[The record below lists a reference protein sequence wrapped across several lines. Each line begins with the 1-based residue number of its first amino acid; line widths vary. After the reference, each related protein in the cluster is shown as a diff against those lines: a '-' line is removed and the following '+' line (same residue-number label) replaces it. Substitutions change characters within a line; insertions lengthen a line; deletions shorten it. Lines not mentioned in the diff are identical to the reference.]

1 MIDQAVI
8 RLRGGDKA
16 AFRPIVEAFQAEV
29 RTLIAGNGIALADV
43 DDVAQATFLH
53 VYQHIDQYEPGT
65 NFRAWIRAIA
75 TYKVKALLEERR
87 RDLRNRDLLL
97 QYYLLEQTLA
107 ASGDERLDRAV
118 RLEHCLGRLG
128 ERARS
133 LVRRRYEGVPLTAI
147 AEEWHR
153 SVPAVKM
160 MLVRIRNQ
168 LRDCIET
175 QP

>member
-8 RLRGGDKA
+8 RLRGGDKT
-16 AFRPIVEAFQAEV
+16 AFRPIVEAFQLEV
-29 RTLIAGNGIALADV
+29 RTLIAGNSISLADV
-43 DDVAQATFLH
+43 DDVAQATFLY

-65 NFRAWIRAIA
+65 NFRAWIRTIA
-75 TYKVKALLEERR
+75 GYKVKAFLEEKR

-97 QYYLLEQTLA
+97 QHYLLEQTLA
-107 ASGDERLDRAV
+107 APDDARLDRAA

-133 LVRRRYEGVPLTAI
+133 LVKRRYEGVPLATI

-153 SVPAVKM
+153 SVPSVKM
-160 MLVRIRNQ
+160 TLMRIRNQ